1 MKYVDVINKHRK
13 PTVPDIHRTVS
24 CWAPFQS
31 IHINKRGELK
41 VCPFTMRKEV
51 EHKNIT
57 PYEKPPIKA
66 TWSPGK
72 SLRDL
77 WQNDEAIEEIRE
89 KALEGD
95 LHDWCRYCQEQCH
108 DDKPPSSL
116 DFDWVG
122 GPRDINH
129 EVPKEIEF
137 ELSNTCN
144 YQCKFCSPY
153 HSSQHMEA
161 MGYNLSDKMKKDIG
175 NYIKKDISDG
185 MPWDE
190 YKEFMNKLNPTYLS
204 RFESIYDDPE
214 VADAFIEELRD
225 IIHEVHR
232 VNFTGGEPFA
242 QRIVHKILKMIEEEN
257 PKNLKIQIT
266 TNGSILN
273 GYARKLAQRPNTKF
287 VISLDSIDPDIYPDL
302 RRNGDLNNVLKH
314 IDELIEYNVAQVGC
328 SFVISKDNVYTLP
341 RILSFCNRKGLEFSY
356 HILSPMGG
364 TNTLEDIA
372 PWAVEA
378 ESKDYLQK
386 LRDYLNNAVIE
397 QDFHHEKDPAIVE
410 INMRMYNQYIERLK

>member
-1 MKYVDVINKHRK
+1 MKQKI
-13 PTVPDIHRTVS
+13 S
-24 CWAPFQS
+24 
-31 IHINKRGELK
+31 EL
-41 VCPFTMRKEV
+41 ELN
-51 EHKNIT
+51 NI
-57 PYEKPPIKA
+57 
-66 TWSPGK
+66 
-72 SLRDL
+72 
-77 WQNDEAIEEIRE
+77 
-89 KALEGD
+89 
-95 LHDWCRYCQEQCH
+95 
-108 DDKPPSSL
+108 
-116 DFDWVG
+116 
-122 GPRDINH
+122 
-129 EVPKEIEF
+129 
-137 ELSNTCN
+137 
-144 YQCKFCSPY
+144 
-153 HSSQHMEA
+153 
-161 MGYNLSDKMKKDIG
+161 
-175 NYIKKDISDG
+175 
-185 MPWDE
+185 
-190 YKEFMNKLNPTYLS
+190 
-204 RFESIYDDPE
+204 
-214 VADAFIEELRD
+214 
-225 IIHEVHR
+225 
-232 VNFTGGEPFA
+232 
-242 QRIVHKILKMIEEEN
+242 N